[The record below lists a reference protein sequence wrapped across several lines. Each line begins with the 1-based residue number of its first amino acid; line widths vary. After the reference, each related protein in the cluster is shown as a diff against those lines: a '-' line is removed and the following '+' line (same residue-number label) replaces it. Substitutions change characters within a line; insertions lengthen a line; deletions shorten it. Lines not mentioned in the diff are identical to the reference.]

1 MPKVLL
7 IEDDEAL
14 ARGLEYNL
22 AREGFEVVRGRRGD
36 TAPDLVVRTAPDIVT
51 LDVMLPGQNGFDV
64 LREVRRRGLDVP
76 VILLTARGEELDR
89 ILGLEIGAD
98 DYLVKPFSVRELV
111 ARLHARLRRSASG
124 TGPHAFG
131 TCRFGQ
137 CEVDFEHF
145 QATRAGQPLD
155 LTAKEFAIL
164 KLLVQSRGQVVSR
177 NRLLDEI
184 WGAESI
190 DARRIDTHIVN
201 LRRKIEDDPAVP
213 RFVQSVYGEGY
224 RFAG

>member
-1 MPKVLL
+1 MAKVLL

-51 LDVMLPGQNGFDV
+51 LDVMLPGQNGFEV
-64 LREVRRRGLDVP
+64 LRELRRRGIDVP
-76 VILLTARGEELDR
+76 VIILTARGEELDR
-89 ILGLEIGAD
+89 VLGLEIGAD

-111 ARLHARLRRSASG
+111 ARIHARLRREG
-124 TGPHAFG
+124 RGPARAFS
-131 TCRFGQ
+131 TCRFGE

-145 QATRAGQPLD
+145 RATRAGETLD

-164 KLLVQSRGQVVSR
+164 KLLVQSRGEVVSR
-177 NRLLDEI
+177 HRLLDEI
-184 WGAESI
+184 WGADAM
-190 DARRIDTHIVN
+190 DARRIDTHVVN
-201 LRRKIEDDPAVP
+201 LRRKIGDDPASP

-224 RFAG
+224 RFTG

>member
-1 MPKVLL
+1 MPKLLL

-22 AREGFEVVRGRRGD
+22 AREGFEVIRARRGD
-36 TAPDLVVRTAPDIVT
+36 TAADLIARTAPDVVT
-51 LDVMLPGQNGFDV
+51 LDVMLPGLNGFDV
-64 LREVRRRGLDVP
+64 LREVRRRGLTVP
-76 VILLTARGEELDR
+76 VIVLTAKGEELDR
-89 ILGLEIGAD
+89 VLGLEIGAD
-98 DYLVKPFSVRELV
+98 DYLVKPFSVRELM
-111 ARLHARLRRSASG
+111 ARIRARLRRDPRR
-124 TGPHAFG
+124 TGGAFT
-131 TCRFGQ
+131 TCRFGD

-145 QATRAGQPLD
+145 QATRAGRPLE

-164 KLLVQSRGQVVSR
+164 ELLVRSRGEVVSR

-184 WGAESI
+184 WGAEAV

-201 LRRKIEDDPAVP
+201 LRRKIEDDPASP

-224 RFAG
+224 RFTG